1 MPKKKEEESLKKKR
15 SKSYSRTKGH
25 SYETK
30 IAKEFRELGYT
41 GVVTS
46 RSESKSM
53 DDKKVD
59 LIDTEGKL
67 PYYVQLKKTQNTP
80 PYHQISAECP
90 LKDKPLILIWDKQVK
105 KQVNI
110 CSAGEVVIVPKEEFY
125 KLIKIKE

>member
-80 PYHQISAECP
+80 S
-90 LKDKPLILIWDKQVK
+90 D
-105 KQVNI
+105 
-110 CSAGEVVIVPKEEFY
+110 
-125 KLIKIKE
+125 